1 MGKDFGFIFRTVVKF
16 RKIFIKFLIC
26 MVRFGRLSISFCRND
41 LYYIIFEVCRWV
53 CGTPWVHVTPRES
66 TYFFPLLLWVNWGH
80 GCCVLLAFCLDFSA
94 SVGSPERTCSNICLT
109 PNPEVL
115 CCRKSQSL
123 LHGGMA
129 SLTCFPWPVL
139 L

>member
-16 RKIFIKFLIC
+16 RKNFIKFLIC

-53 CGTPWVHVTPRES
+53 CGTPCVHITPRES

-94 SVGSPERTCSNICLT
+94 SVGSPERTYSNICLT
-109 PNPEVL
+109 PNPEAL

-129 SLTCFPWPVL
+129 SLTRFPLPVL

>member
-41 LYYIIFEVCRWV
+41 LYSINFEACRWV
-53 CGTPWVHVTPRES
+53 CGTPWFPATPCES

-80 GCCVLLAFCLDFSA
+80 GCCVLLDFVWVSLPQLDLLKELVQTSA
-94 SVGSPERTCSNICLT
+94 SYLT
-109 PNPEVL
+109 LKRFVAG
-115 CCRKSQSL
+115 KSQSL
-123 LHGGMA
+123 LHRGTV
-129 SLTCFPWPVL
+129 SLTCFPLPL
-139 L
+139 LL